1 MLYSARVVSQKDS
14 LGFTVY
20 LRAPFRTPLCYR
32 NLADPFSILFLLQ
45 GKEERPS
52 RLYRFVVLSF
62 ELLSNCRREKLKI
75 SLMQFLCLP
84 EDFPPCKDTTVYF
97 GQTMISLGFVEYI
110 CLT

>member
-1 MLYSARVVSQKDS
+1 MSKKLSAELGVKITLSPQYFKEKQYTLLYMLYSARVVSQKDS

-62 ELLSNCRREKLKI
+62 EFIE
-75 SLMQFLCLP
+75 
-84 EDFPPCKDTTVYF
+84 
-97 GQTMISLGFVEYI
+97 
-110 CLT
+110 

>member
-20 LRAPFRTPLCYR
+20 LRAPLRTPLCYR

-62 ELLSNCRREKLKI
+62 
-75 SLMQFLCLP
+75 
-84 EDFPPCKDTTVYF
+84 DF
-97 GQTMISLGFVEYI
+97 IE
-110 CLT
+110 